1 MKITK
6 NNLIFSYK
14 KPPLI
19 VAEISGNHNG
29 NKTRFLKLVKKASES
44 DADLIKIQ
52 TYEPED
58 ITVKNYKKPFV
69 IKHGIWRNKSLW
81 ETIKKI

>member
-29 NKTRFLKLVKKASES
+29 SKSRFLKLIETAPVNRTE
-44 DADLIKIQ
+44 IF
-52 TYEPED
+52 
-58 ITVKNYKKPFV
+58 KP
-69 IKHGIWRNKSLW
+69 ILYICPRLHLNSNSPKSPCS
-81 ETIKKI
+81 